1 MADDTIILWEGVP
14 IKDLSRE
21 KLYEMIRHLM
31 LELCSSV
38 LTHTAPSLFTPSF
51 AAPYIADERH
61 CPLLRFLALIR

>member
-31 LELCSSV
+31 LEQRYWV
-38 LTHTAPSLFTPSF
+38 DHTLNKEAK
-51 AAPYIADERH
+51 E
-61 CPLLRFLALIR
+61 